1 MYLFVSSGSLIFVH
15 FHKTMANPAGI
26 KIKKKDIQLF
36 SFDTFINI
44 TGVPFMVLSESRL
57 KN

>member
-15 FHKTMANPAGI
+15 FDKTMANPAGI
-26 KIKKKDIQLF
+26 KIKKDIQLF